1 MHKPSS
7 RRVAPN
13 DSSES
18 RGKTNE
24 NSILPS
30 LVGEIVS
37 AYVGC
42 GRNHIA
48 SADVAPLILSVG
60 AALHRC
66 LSSSMA
72 ATVQQR
78 KPEEPVERPK
88 PAVNPARSVTDTHI
102 ICLEDGKAF
111 KSLKRHLAQSYNMT
125 PADYRAR
132 WNLPNDYPMV
142 APAYAKRRSEIA
154 KQAGFGGY
162 RQRAIAAAASFSKRT
177 FKGQSVRGGNS

>member
-1 MHKPSS
+1 MQKPYS
-7 RRVAPN
+7 RRVAPI
-13 DSSES
+13 DPSAQRAKSDP
-18 RGKTNE
+18 
-24 NSILPS
+24 NSILPG
-30 LVGEIVS
+30 LVGDIVS

-48 SADVAPLILSVG
+48 SADVAVLIMSVG
-60 AALHRC
+60 AALQKC
-66 LSSSMA
+66 MSSPVTAESPK
-72 ATVQQR
+72 
-78 KPEEPVERPK
+78 KPAEPQERPK
-88 PAVNPARSVTDTHI
+88 PAVSPSRSVTDTHI

-125 PADYRAR
+125 PTDYRIR

-162 RQRAIAAAASFSKRT
+162 RKRAIAAAASFSKR
-177 FKGQSVRGGNS
+177 GEGARGGNS